1 MHPVKVQAHS
11 KGSRIVF
18 DGNFLQHSHTDFS
31 HFFPNLF
38 SFLQSSL
45 ILLLSLDGS
54 GFRNMCVP
62 GVALSTDSTTHRGGY
77 RKAMV
82 LAAETDILKNKMYEL
97 YTMYSFGVMTMH
109 Y

>member
-1 MHPVKVQAHS
+1 
-11 KGSRIVF
+11 
-18 DGNFLQHSHTDFS
+18 
-31 HFFPNLF
+31 
-38 SFLQSSL
+38 
-45 ILLLSLDGS
+45 
-54 GFRNMCVP
+54 MCVP
-62 GVALSTDSTTHRGGY
+62 GVALSTDSTTHRGGC